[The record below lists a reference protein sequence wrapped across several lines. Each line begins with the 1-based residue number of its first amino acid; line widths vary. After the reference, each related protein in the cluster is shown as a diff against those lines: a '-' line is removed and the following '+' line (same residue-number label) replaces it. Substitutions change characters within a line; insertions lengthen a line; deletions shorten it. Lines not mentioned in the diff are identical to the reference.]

1 MYYALIM
8 AGGSG
13 TRLWP
18 LSRQSHPKQV
28 LKLVEERTMFQHAVN
43 RIESLFHPE
52 RIYVVTGAEHATQ
65 LMAQSP
71 ELAPDH
77 FIIEPEG
84 RGTAPAIGLGAV
96 HIRRQDP
103 QAVMVV
109 LTADHFIANADHFRQ
124 VLKAAAQVAQ
134 EGHLVTL
141 GIKPDSPF
149 TGYGYIKQGDSLEVV
164 DVFPVF
170 RVERFTEKPDPQTA
184 IQMVKSGEYSWNSGM
199 FIWRVDRILE
209 EFTRQ
214 MPEFYTHLSVIE
226 ATLGT
231 PTYEATLQRIWPL
244 VTKQTIDYGVMEGA
258 RDVVVIPVDIGWTD
272 VGSWGSLLNLLPTDQ
287 DGNILV
293 GPHIGID
300 THNCL
305 VFSSKRLIAT
315 IGVQG
320 LVIVDTDDALLI
332 CTKDREQEVREIVER
347 LKQNGDDQ
355 WL

>member
-1 MYYALIM
+1 
-8 AGGSG
+8 
-13 TRLWP
+13 
-18 LSRQSHPKQV
+18 
-28 LKLVEERTMFQHAVN
+28 
-43 RIESLFHPE
+43 
-52 RIYVVTGAEHATQ
+52 
-65 LMAQSP
+65 
-71 ELAPDH
+71 
-77 FIIEPEG
+77 
-84 RGTAPAIGLGAV
+84 
-96 HIRRQDP
+96 
-103 QAVMVV
+103 
-109 LTADHFIANADHFRQ
+109 
-124 VLKAAAQVAQ
+124 
-134 EGHLVTL
+134 
-141 GIKPDSPF
+141 
-149 TGYGYIKQGDSLEVV
+149 
-164 DVFPVF
+164 
-170 RVERFTEKPDPQTA
+170 
-184 IQMVKSGEYSWNSGM
+184 M